1 MHIAVLDESKCHSK
15 KCNHE
20 CQSYCPPVRSGIGT
34 ITFPEETVYPLITE
48 DLCIGCGI
56 CVNRCPFGAI
66 KIITVPDEL
75 NKDIVHQYGEN
86 SFRIYSIPVPSK
98 GITAILGPNGMGK
111 TTTMNILSGV
121 IIPNFGDYNNGGTQE
136 KVIKKYANR
145 ILGDYFQNVYD
156 KTKKV
161 VLKSQFVD
169 QIPKVVKGTIGSIL
183 KKADEFGMA
192 DDIIAELSLENSVNK
207 DVASASG
214 GELQKLA
221 VGMALIKDGDI
232 LLVDEVSSYLDISER
247 IRVASILTRLAEKGK
262 TIFVVEHDLAIL
274 DWISDQIHL
283 VYGSPGAYG
292 VIVQQKS
299 PNKAINQFL
308 DGYMKEENVRIRK
321 EKIVFETRASNRK
334 IVSPE
339 LVHWSEI
346 DADLG
351 NFKLKVMPG
360 KMEIGTV
367 TGILGRNALGKSTF
381 VKILAGVMTPNSG
394 SYEPKLRVAYKPQ
407 YISTDFEGTCE
418 DLLFRTLKERMS
430 DNFVK
435 NELFRPLGIDPLMES
450 EVSSLSGGELQ
461 KLSIAMTLAQDA
473 DLYLLD
479 EPSANLDSS
488 TRMEVAKI
496 IKRTME
502 NRKKTGM
509 VVDHDIYFIDII
521 SDELMIFLGESGIQG
536 IARGPMPMREGMN
549 TFLKEVDITFRRD
562 HNSGRPRI
570 NKPGSSMHREQ
581 VSSGEYYYS

>member
-34 ITFPEETVYPLITE
+34 ITFPEDSVYPLITE

-56 CVNRCPFGAI
+56 CINRCPFGAI
-66 KIITVPDEL
+66 KIVTVPDEL
-75 NKDIVHQYGEN
+75 NRDIVHRYGEN

-121 IIPNFGDYNNGGTQE
+121 LVPNFGDYENGGSKE
-136 KVIKKYANR
+136 KVLKKYSNS
-145 ILGDYFQNVYD
+145 ILGDYFQSVYD

-169 QIPKVVKGTIGSIL
+169 QIPKVASGTIGSIL

-192 DDIIAELSLENSVNK
+192 DDVIGELSLENSIDK
-207 DVASASG
+207 DVKSASG

-247 IRVASILTRLAEKGK
+247 IRVASILSGLARKGK

-283 VYGSPGAYG
+283 VYGSPGVYG
-292 VIVQQKS
+292 VIAQQKS

-308 DGYMKEENVRIRK
+308 DGYMKEENIRVRK
-321 EKIVFETRASNRK
+321 EKIVFETKASSRK
-334 IVSPE
+334 IISPE
-339 LVHWSEI
+339 LVHWDEV

-351 NFKLKVMPG
+351 NFRLKVMPG
-360 KMEIGTV
+360 KMETGTV

-381 VKILAGVMTPNSG
+381 VKILAGVMVPKSG
-394 SYEPKLRVAYKPQ
+394 TIEPKLKVAYKPQ
-407 YISTDFEGTCE
+407 YISTEFDGTCE
-418 DLLFRTLKERMS
+418 DFLFQALKERMS
-430 DNFVK
+430 DSFVK
-435 NELFRPLGIDPLMES
+435 NEILRPLGIESLMES
-450 EVSSLSGGELQ
+450 DVSNLSGGELQ
-461 KLSIAMTLAQDA
+461 KLSVAVTLAQEA
-473 DLYLLD
+473 DIYLLD

-509 VVDHDIYFIDII
+509 VVDHDIYFIDMI
-521 SDELMIFLGESGIQG
+521 SDELMIFLGESGVEG
-536 IARGPMPMREGMN
+536 VARGPMPMRDGMN

-570 NKPGSSMHREQ
+570 NKNGSSMHREQ
-581 VSSGEYYYS
+581 VSLGEYYYS

>member
-136 KVIKKYANR
+136 KVLKKYSNS

-299 PNKAINQFL
+299 PRILFEYFL
-308 DGYMKEENVRIRK
+308 
-321 EKIVFETRASNRK
+321 
-334 IVSPE
+334 
-339 LVHWSEI
+339 
-346 DADLG
+346 
-351 NFKLKVMPG
+351 
-360 KMEIGTV
+360 
-367 TGILGRNALGKSTF
+367 STF
-381 VKILAGVMTPNSG
+381 SCVP
-394 SYEPKLRVAYKPQ
+394 P
-407 YISTDFEGTCE
+407 
-418 DLLFRTLKERMS
+418 LL
-430 DNFVK
+430 
-435 NELFRPLGIDPLMES
+435 
-450 EVSSLSGGELQ
+450 
-461 KLSIAMTLAQDA
+461 
-473 DLYLLD
+473 
-479 EPSANLDSS
+479 
-488 TRMEVAKI
+488 
-496 IKRTME
+496 
-502 NRKKTGM
+502 
-509 VVDHDIYFIDII
+509 
-521 SDELMIFLGESGIQG
+521 
-536 IARGPMPMREGMN
+536 
-549 TFLKEVDITFRRD
+549 
-562 HNSGRPRI
+562 
-570 NKPGSSMHREQ
+570 
-581 VSSGEYYYS
+581 